1 MTTYNGWANYAT
13 WRVMLE
19 CFDGY
24 DTDERVTG
32 ALCREMTEDA
42 IISTTPEGLGRD
54 YAFAFL
60 ARVDWDE
67 IADAVNENNDI
78 NDEDDTDA

>member
-1 MTTYNGWANYAT
+1 MATYNGWANYAT

-24 DTDERVTG
+24 ETDERVT
-32 ALCREMTEDA
+32 AASCRDIVEDF
-42 IISTTPEGLGRD
+42 ITSTTRDGIGRD
-54 YAFAFL
+54 YAFAFI
-60 ARVDWDE
+60 AQVEWIE

-78 NDEDDTDA
+78 NDEDDSDE

>member
-1 MTTYNGWANYAT
+1 MASYNGWANYAT

-24 DTDERVTG
+24 DTDSSVSGDE
-32 ALCREMTEDA
+32 CRAMAEDA

-60 ARVDWDE
+60 AQVDWDE
-67 IADAVNENNDI
+67 IADAINTNNEL
-78 NDEDDTDA
+78 NDEDDSDA